1 MFRFNGLKFLI
12 EYKYTTFLAS
22 FQAISTNIYFLKTQ
36 IIGGKLL

>member
-1 MFRFNGLKFLI
+1 MIKNFLI

-22 FQAISTNIYFLKTQ
+22 FKVFSANIYFLKTQ